1 MSFTLDVKNEIK
13 VLEQDKDEKKDF
25 LRRVF
30 LLNGSVMD
38 PMTEYHLEIVSDSKE
53 LAETICEIL
62 IEFGINAKIIEKKYN
77 YATYVKEAESIALF
91 LNIIGA
97 HNALFN
103 FENVKVMHEMNNQI
117 NRVVN
122 CETANLSKI
131 VNAAVRQI
139 EAINTIKDTI
149 GLSNLPEGL
158 REIAELRL
166 KNPDMG
172 LEELGKLLSKPLGK
186 SGVNHRFK
194 RIEEI
199 ANNQIKCIK
208 SKG

>member
-1 MSFTLDVKNEIK
+1 MSFTIEVKNELRLLNK
-13 VLEQDKDEKKDF
+13 DADEKKDF

-30 LLNGSVMD
+30 LLNGSIID
-38 PMTEYHLEIVSDSKE
+38 PEKEYHLEIISDSEE
-53 LAETICEIL
+53 LAEVICDIML
-62 IEFGINAKIIEKKYN
+62 EFGISAKVIEKKYN

-91 LNIIGA
+91 LNIIGT
-97 HNALFN
+97 HMALLN
-103 FENVKVMHEMNNQI
+103 FENVKVVHEMNNQI

-139 EAINTIKDTI
+139 EAINKIKNTI
-149 GLSNLPEGL
+149 GLATLPEGL

-166 KNPDMG
+166 ENPEMG
-172 LEELGKLLSKPLGK
+172 LEELGKLLSTPLGK

-199 ANNQIKCIK
+199 ASEIQ
-208 SKG
+208 